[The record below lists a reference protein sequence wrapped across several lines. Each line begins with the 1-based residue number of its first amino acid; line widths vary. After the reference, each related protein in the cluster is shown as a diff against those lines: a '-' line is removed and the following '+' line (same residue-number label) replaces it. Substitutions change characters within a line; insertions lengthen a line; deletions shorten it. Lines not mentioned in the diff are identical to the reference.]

1 MCSLGEKVTR
11 IRMRRPK
18 SNVVEIDKAFVEI
31 IKDGEIVSRIYPT
44 KEGIK
49 IESLELKRFESSNGE
64 DIVPSVPVIFMS
76 F

>member
-1 MCSLGEKVTR
+1 MTR
-11 IRMRRPK
+11 IRLRRPK

-44 KEGIK
+44 EEGIK
-49 IESLELKRFESSNGE
+49 IESLKLKRFESSNGE
-64 DIVPSVPVIFMS
+64 DIVPSTPVIFMS

>member
-1 MCSLGEKVTR
+1 MTR
-11 IRMRRPK
+11 MRMRRPK
-18 SNVVEIDKAFVEI
+18 SNVVDIDRAFVEI

-44 KEGIK
+44 EEGIK

-64 DIVPSVPVIFMS
+64 DIVPPTPLIFLS